1 MKFAVIGCG
10 SIGMRHISNLL
21 DMGHQVVAYNR
32 GETRR
37 CMAKQR
43 FGILTYACL
52 ETMLDTNTIDA
63 VIICTSNSVHSDN
76 LTFVVEQGLHFFVEK
91 PLATD
96 LYGLDKLE
104 TDITKKDLISHV
116 GANMRYHFGPMT
128 IKKYLD
134 SGLIGRPVWANFWG
148 GMYLPDWHP
157 DEDYRKMYSAKKSLG
172 GGAILDFIHEIDLI
186 CWMFGKPKQLAA
198 MSTNTGCLDIE
209 TEDLVDVILAYEN
222 GTQINLHM
230 DYLQRPFQRGIH
242 IVGEKGSAKWDLTQE
257 SVQLVNYDNQSL
269 KTISYPPGY
278 IKNDMY
284 LSQMDYF
291 CKCIKE
297 KKQSMS
303 NMRAGVNALE
313 IVQDIKKSISTHQ
326 FVEG

>member
-96 LYGLDKLE
+96 LDGLDKLE

-116 GANMRYHFGPMT
+116 GANMRYH
-128 IKKYLD
+128 
-134 SGLIGRPVWANFWG
+134 V
-148 GMYLPDWHP
+148 
-157 DEDYRKMYSAKKSLG
+157 
-172 GGAILDFIHEIDLI
+172 
-186 CWMFGKPKQLAA
+186 
-198 MSTNTGCLDIE
+198 
-209 TEDLVDVILAYEN
+209 
-222 GTQINLHM
+222 
-230 DYLQRPFQRGIH
+230 
-242 IVGEKGSAKWDLTQE
+242 
-257 SVQLVNYDNQSL
+257 
-269 KTISYPPGY
+269 
-278 IKNDMY
+278 
-284 LSQMDYF
+284 
-291 CKCIKE
+291 
-297 KKQSMS
+297 
-303 NMRAGVNALE
+303 
-313 IVQDIKKSISTHQ
+313 
-326 FVEG
+326 